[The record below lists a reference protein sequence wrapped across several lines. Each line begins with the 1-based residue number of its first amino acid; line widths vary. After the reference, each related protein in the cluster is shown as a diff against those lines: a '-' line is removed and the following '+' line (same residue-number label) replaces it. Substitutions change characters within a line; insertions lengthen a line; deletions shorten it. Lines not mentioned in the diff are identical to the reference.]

1 MAIINLEMIGQMI
14 AIHDRD
20 CRSQDFEKVIM
31 SDCGSQFGKMI
42 VSDRG
47 SQKKWSNP
55 SLAIEP
61 ALRFVVYTWV
71 NHITFSFVRYQ
82 SNILTKNSKI
92 SV

>member
-14 AIHDRD
+14 ADHDRD
-20 CRSQDFEKVIM
+20 RRSQDFEKVIM

-55 SLAIEP
+55 SLIE
-61 ALRFVVYTWV
+61 LGWIGFDLHGFW
-71 NHITFSFVRYQ
+71 SFLVLIRQVESQGSRYIQ
-82 SNILTKNSKI
+82 FRLG
-92 SV
+92 

>member
-14 AIHDRD
+14 ADHDCDR
-20 CRSQDFEKVIM
+20 RSQDFEKVIM

-55 SLAIEP
+55 SLGS
-61 ALRFVVYTWV
+61 RFTNQTPTQKPKKIYFFK
-71 NHITFSFVRYQ
+71 NYQSFV
-82 SNILTKNSKI
+82 NPTHH
-92 SV
+92 